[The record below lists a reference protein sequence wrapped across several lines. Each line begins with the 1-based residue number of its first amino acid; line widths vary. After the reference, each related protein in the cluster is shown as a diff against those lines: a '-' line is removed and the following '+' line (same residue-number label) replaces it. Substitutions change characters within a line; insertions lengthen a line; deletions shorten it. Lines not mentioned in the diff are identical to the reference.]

1 MRTEARAAGSEG
13 SKPSSVTGLGPRMA
27 ERRPERPL
35 EHQSS
40 EPVRVALGA
49 SSVSF
54 QVSRL
59 PDRAAQ
65 TCGQGVTHRRQGGAV
80 QRAAEEVGIAA
91 FDAICSAQKDR
102 RLGASDLTLPYPTL
116 PYLRKVRT
124 RVQFGVVTGGN
135 AVVTW
140 GCVRGDTSRALSC
153 RPLCVCPAVL
163 ACASRSQSHGNGRLG
178 DAQVCGRC
186 KYRALLH

>member
-1 MRTEARAAGSEG
+1 
-13 SKPSSVTGLGPRMA
+13 MA

-65 TCGQGVTHRRQGGAV
+65 TCGQGVTYRRQGGAV
-80 QRAAEEVGIAA
+80 QRAAEKVGIAA

-102 RLGASDLTLPYPTL
+102 RFAARRTLPYLTLPYLT
-116 PYLRKVRT
+116 
-124 RVQFGVVTGGN
+124 FG
-135 AVVTW
+135 
-140 GCVRGDTSRALSC
+140 R
-153 RPLCVCPAVL
+153 
-163 ACASRSQSHGNGRLG
+163 
-178 DAQVCGRC
+178 CGRRC
-186 KYRALLH
+186 NLV

>member
-13 SKPSSVTGLGPRMA
+13 SKPSSVAGLGPRMA

-102 RLGASDLTLPYPTL
+102 RLGASDLIIKGL
-116 PYLRKVRT
+116 
-124 RVQFGVVTGGN
+124 
-135 AVVTW
+135 W
-140 GCVRGDTSRALSC
+140 
-153 RPLCVCPAVL
+153 
-163 ACASRSQSHGNGRLG
+163 
-178 DAQVCGRC
+178 
-186 KYRALLH
+186 

>member
-1 MRTEARAAGSEG
+1 MSTEARAAGSEG

-59 PDRAAQ
+59 TDRTARAW
-65 TCGQGVTHRRQGGAV
+65 GQGVPQ
-80 QRAAEEVGIAA
+80 
-91 FDAICSAQKDR
+91 
-102 RLGASDLTLPYPTL
+102 
-116 PYLRKVRT
+116 
-124 RVQFGVVTGGN
+124 
-135 AVVTW
+135 AVVAL
-140 GCVRGDTSRALSC
+140 RALPADRHDRTSPREPHESST
-153 RPLCVCPAVL
+153 RPHETPTRS
-163 ACASRSQSHGNGRLG
+163 SRDSIDHPRIF
-178 DAQVCGRC
+178 
-186 KYRALLH
+186 

>member
-1 MRTEARAAGSEG
+1 MRIEARAAGSEG
-13 SKPSSVTGLGPRMA
+13 SKPSRAPGRGPRMA

-80 QRAAEEVGIAA
+80 QRAAEEVGMAA
-91 FDAICSAQKDR
+91 FDAICLLRAERSSTR
-102 RLGASDLTLPYPTL
+102 RLGPYLTLPYLTL
-116 PYLRKVRT
+116 PSEGADVAAIWCT
-124 RVQFGVVTGGN
+124 PFV
-135 AVVTW
+135 A
-140 GCVRGDTSRALSC
+140 ALSQAVHV
-153 RPLCVCPAVL
+153 PLTSL
-163 ACASRSQSHGNGRLG
+163 WRR
-178 DAQVCGRC
+178 
-186 KYRALLH
+186 